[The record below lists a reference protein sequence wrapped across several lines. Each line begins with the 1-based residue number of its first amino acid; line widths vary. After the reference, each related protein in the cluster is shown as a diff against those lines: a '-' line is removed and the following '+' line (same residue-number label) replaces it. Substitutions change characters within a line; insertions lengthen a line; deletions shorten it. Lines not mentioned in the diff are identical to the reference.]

1 MVNGIEAKADR
12 VELAST
18 HEIEGKM
25 HLGFS
30 SLVPI
35 SYNIRR
41 SKSLKVFNEV
51 VNLEEKLRN
60 LPISPGVY
68 LHKDE
73 AGKIIYVG
81 KAKNLRNRVRS
92 YFQSGRGHDRKTRE
106 LVRRIRDLEFIVT
119 DTEVEAL
126 VLESNLIKQ
135 HKPRYNVLL
144 KDDKQYPHL
153 KLTVNEPFPRVM
165 ITRKIQ
171 RDGALYF
178 GPFLPASLARRT
190 IDLINRTFQLRTCD
204 IEIDG
209 KLPRPCLEYHIKRC
223 LGPCVKG
230 LCTPTEYQEAVRDV
244 RLLLE
249 GKNKELADTLE
260 ARMTQSSEEM
270 RYELA
275 AKYRDLR
282 KTVLA
287 IAEQQKMATSPERDV
302 DIFGYYREGARLA
315 LQLFTMREGK
325 IVGRREFYWED
336 LPEDDFD
343 PSSFLSDVMTQ
354 YYSTDYVPREIHVP
368 VDFEDRGL
376 LEKALTERRGRRVRI
391 LDPQRGEKRDLI
403 DLVEK
408 NAKLAFEQ
416 RFRVL
421 KPDMERV
428 LEELQEVLEL
438 PRFPARIESFDI
450 SHIQGAEAVGSMVVC
465 ENGKMNRAEYRKFK
479 IKGVEGANDPA
490 SMHEVVFRRYRR
502 QLDEGNPLPD
512 LVMIDG
518 GKAQLGAA
526 ATAMRELELEA
537 IPVIGVVKPPRRHNE
552 VSHLLVKG
560 REHEPVF
567 LDSHSPVLRLIQMI
581 RDETHRTAVQ
591 YHRKRRELRDFT
603 SELTAIPGVGEKRKN
618 RLLRNL
624 GSIQRVSTA
633 SVAELSPFVGRKT
646 AEEIVEHFTRQRALA
661 DGGQDETDA
670 GTRGRG
676 DAERGNISAE
686 TIAGIIEPEN
696 IETRLDDVEGDA
708 SDLQPIRSVDQTG
721 QVLKRR
727 KSSRKR
733 GERSSNPHG
742 VRREKLAE
750 EEKQNPEAR
759 SQEPE

>member
-1 MVNGIEAKADR
+1 VT
-12 VELAST
+12 LT
-18 HEIEGKM
+18 
-25 HLGFS
+25 
-30 SLVPI
+30 
-35 SYNIRR
+35 
-41 SKSLKVFNEV
+41 
-51 VNLEEKLRN
+51 EKLSN

-73 AGKIIYVG
+73 SGKIIYVG

-92 YFQSGRGHDRKTRE
+92 YFQSGRGHDPKTRQ

-135 HKPRYNVLL
+135 YKPRFNVLL

-153 KLTVNEPFPRVM
+153 KLTINEPFPRVM
-165 ITRKIQ
+165 ITRRIQ

-178 GPFLPASLARRT
+178 GPFLPAALARRT

-230 LCTPTEYQEAVRDV
+230 LCAPADYQEAVRDV

-260 ARMTQSSEEM
+260 ARMAKASEEM
-270 RYELA
+270 RYEMA

-287 IAEQQKMATSPERDV
+287 IAEHQKMAISADRDI
-302 DIFGYYREGARLA
+302 DIFGYYQEAQRLA

-325 IVGRREFYWED
+325 IVGRREFFWED
-336 LPEDDFD
+336 VTDDGFD
-343 PSSFLSDVMTQ
+343 PSAFFSDVLAQ
-354 YYSTDYVPREIHVP
+354 YYSSDYVPLEIHVP
-368 VDFEDRGL
+368 VDFDDREL
-376 LEKALTERRGRRVRI
+376 LEKALSERRGRRVRI
-391 LDPQRGEKRDLI
+391 FTPQRGQKRDLI

-408 NAKLAFEQ
+408 NAKIAFEQ

-428 LEELQEVLEL
+428 LEEMQEVMEL

-450 SHIQGAEAVGSMVVC
+450 SHIQGAENVAGMVVC
-465 ENGKMNRAEYRKFK
+465 ENGKMNRAEYRKFR
-479 IKGVEGANDPA
+479 IKTVEGANDFA
-490 SMHEVVFRRYRR
+490 SMQEAVFRRYKR
-502 QLDEGNPLPD
+502 QLDEGKELPD
-512 LVMIDG
+512 LIMIDG
-518 GKAQLGAA
+518 GKGQLSAAGA
-526 ATAMRELELEA
+526 AMRELGLEA
-537 IPVIGVVKPPRRHNE
+537 VPMIGVVKPPRRHNE

-624 GSIQRVSTA
+624 GSIQRIASA
-633 SVAELSPFVGRKT
+633 SVAELTPFVGRKT
-646 AEEIVEHFTRQRALA
+646 AEDIVEHFKRQRALA
-661 DGGQDETDA
+661 EGGVAEEENEAANLSDVETEVIEEVEAISPETIETNLVDPE
-670 GTRGRG
+670 G
-676 DAERGNISAE
+676 DAE
-686 TIAGIIEPEN
+686 
-696 IETRLDDVEGDA
+696 
-708 SDLQPIRSVDQTG
+708 DLQPIRSVDQNG
-721 QVLKRR
+721 EVRQRR
-727 KSSRKR
+727 RSTRKR
-733 GERSSNPHG
+733 GERSSNAHAIK
-742 VRREKLAE
+742 RERIGKE
-750 EEKQNPEAR
+750 EEGEEMGKRGNGEVGKR
-759 SQEPE
+759 